1 MEGKY
6 FEVVSVELTKA
17 LTFSAIWHSLSS
29 RCHYDPVLN
38 YCTES
43 RGMHV
48 YNITISVIAEKRR
61 KKAEMTCSITL
72 HRLFCDK
79 IETYE
84 RFDDILSD
92 LFGVL
97 TTTAAEVISKETEDA
112 PFKVWWPSRQL
123 KLRARD
129 RALITRSARWL
140 MIYPVEIKNQIDE
153 NPRLPSRQPRPDGT
167 PDHLVG
173 PR

>member
-48 YNITISVIAEKRR
+48 YNITIKVVAERR
-61 KKAEMTCSITL
+61 REKAEMTFTIAL
-72 HRLFCDK
+72 RRVFWHR
-79 IETYE
+79 IETSE
-84 RFDDILSD
+84 RFNDILFE
-92 LFGVL
+92 LLQIL
-97 TTTAAEVISKETEDA
+97 TTTAAELFSREAKDT
-112 PFKVWWPSRQL
+112 PFKVWGLQIRS
-123 KLRARD
+123 KLQARD
-129 RALITRSARWL
+129 KTVITPSGPRL
-140 MIYPVEIKNQIDE
+140 TIYPVKIKQAD
-153 NPRLPSRQPRPDGT
+153 R
-167 PDHLVG
+167 
-173 PR
+173 